1 MGTGEKFRGRFQQI
15 DSSQKIYDWLR
26 SPSRDQDDDSDSD
39 ENEEELDFLDFLG
52 CLEFH
57 FLVFWVYLDCLD
69 YQASLCLL
77 DFLDCLD
84 FLGFRDHLC
93 LQVLLGPL
101 AQGKVA
107 SVPISLFKEE
117 DEQTPEEDAANSA
130 AAPAELS
137 ESGPAI
143 EDSDTKKEGQ
153 ENKPSEDGPDKDF
166 YHVAPPEK
174 LKVKPKFD
182 TATGKPEATQQQVS
196 SSKNISRP
204 IIIKVQANKDIRT
217 EQIPDALR
225 APTCESTQV
234 VEQPLPE
241 VWDEVEIQNEVCVED
256 NARFQQSSG
265 DDMFVAVMDTEDI
278 CLAAVEEVA
287 CSSSDDLSCVSA
299 PSPCLPDLGMPAPHE
314 PVEVEVVAEVV
325 AEEERAPPPPPPP
338 PKFLRLKPRRSKTVE
353 QALPSPVSSSSG
365 CGEEDEAGDGDS
377 PPPPPPPPGRPPAP
391 VKCLVLPPPPAT
403 GILIPAGRGSLSGEP
418 KKSRRHRTRVKV
430 IMPSSIV
437 DRLPPPPPPPKK
449 APAATVVAATPSA
462 APAPVAVE
470 AVGAAYAQYGVHL
483 PQQAGYPAAAYAV
496 PYNSYPAGYA
506 VPYAA
511 HLAQQQA
518 YTYVAATQASHHP
531 QLQPQLYANAA
542 TVANA
547 ATAVYYHQQ
556 QQMMQT
562 VPVQAQ
568 QPPQPPLPPRPPT

>member
-1 MGTGEKFRGRFQQI
+1 M
-15 DSSQKIYDWLR
+15 
-26 SPSRDQDDDSDSD
+26 
-39 ENEEELDFLDFLG
+39 
-52 CLEFH
+52 
-57 FLVFWVYLDCLD
+57 
-69 YQASLCLL
+69 
-77 DFLDCLD
+77 
-84 FLGFRDHLC
+84 
-93 LQVLLGPL
+93 
-101 AQGKVA
+101 
-107 SVPISLFKEE
+107 
-117 DEQTPEEDAANSA
+117 
-130 AAPAELS
+130 
-137 ESGPAI
+137 
-143 EDSDTKKEGQ
+143 
-153 ENKPSEDGPDKDF
+153 
-166 YHVAPPEK
+166 
-174 LKVKPKFD
+174 
-182 TATGKPEATQQQVS
+182 S

-418 KKSRRHRTRVKV
+418 KKSVTFADGIPPGRDPPADQSSSGGAPSPPPPPPPPPRERRHRTRVKV